1 MPQGSNLGP
10 LLFLIYI
17 KNLPNCLETANTS
30 LFADEINLSC
40 EGKSSP
46 EFKQKLNADLD
57 NVHNWLMANKLT
69 LNREKTEYTIVASRQ
84 RVELLSIG
92 NLVVTIAEQKIKRV
106 LMEKV
111 LGVIIDDQLKW
122 DKHNNVQCKTIS
134 RSISLLKRDRQ
145 FVPQETLLTM
155 YNSFVLP
162 HFSYYSTI
170 WHDGNNTNMDKLYKL
185 QKRAARVLTG
195 SQYDERSTETCN
207 NLSWNTIN

>member
-1 MPQGSNLGP
+1 M
-10 LLFLIYI
+10 
-17 KNLPNCLETANTS
+17 KN
-30 LFADEINLSC
+30 
-40 EGKSSP
+40 K
-46 EFKQKLNADLD
+46 
-57 NVHNWLMANKLT
+57 
-69 LNREKTEYTIVASRQ
+69 EKTEYTIVVPCE
-84 RVELLSIG
+84 RVELLSIS
-92 NLVVTIAEQKIKRV
+92 NLDVTIRVQKIKRV

-122 DKHNNVQCKTIS
+122 NKHNNEQCKTIS
-134 RSISLLKRDRQ
+134 RSISLLKRARQ

-162 HFSYYSTI
+162 HFSYCSTI

-185 QKRAARVLTG
+185 QKRAARVITG